1 MYYCISDMFLCM
13 LNIIRQ
19 TMHEEK
25 WKYWFINFSTL
36 RMWLKLAAVSLQQ
49 KAFFYMKRQ
58 TDSKQI
64 HQLSH
69 KKRNWC

>member
-1 MYYCISDMFLCM
+1 
-13 LNIIRQ
+13 
-19 TMHEEK
+19 MHEEK